1 MAWADRDWL
10 GGDHFNAGATLGMAL
25 RRSFVGEFNEAL
37 SVTVANGWSCRS
49 GTSVRSRPL
58 NQKGSGR
65 GEVLVVRTRFVALSY
80 WSLAFSSVLFL
91 FSAVH
96 LF

>member
-37 SVTVANGWSCRS
+37 YDIFFRTSKLTLPTLWQAEAAKRGLPNFKISV
-49 GTSVRSRPL
+49 
-58 NQKGSGR
+58 Q
-65 GEVLVVRTRFVALSY
+65 
-80 WSLAFSSVLFL
+80 
-91 FSAVH
+91 AVDH
-96 LF
+96 LTDAKNVELLKR